1 MIVWTPKRIVLLVG
15 GFLLFTLAYIV
26 YSATS
31 LGRINTLPP
40 LPDYY
45 QCNPLADGEKRVR
58 IQSGPSPLEK
68 KMAQAFGI
76 GCRELKWPV
85 LLDLN
90 AKSMVLAAGMF
101 EVVEDGRMKLEPMS
115 IGLFGKKKND
125 GREVEINTLRCKQA
139 YITFDR
145 PVTSL
150 SPTEMNGRKI
160 VKAELFG
167 EIVIV
172 NNRRTALRDDDL
184 TVTIDKGPL
193 YYFEKNQFI
202 RTNDEIHLTDG
213 QLTPPKADI
222 RAKGMEME
230 LATSAPPSKPGVVVY
245 KPKNE
250 SISGVKRIVLKQD
263 VTMHLYVS
271 GGTPFPGGDKPR
283 AAPASKSKDAS
294 TQAGRTAG
302 TPAAET
308 SHVVIRTPG
317 RFQYDLFKDH
327 DMAHF
332 DVPDNQD
339 QPNTPQDVTV
349 VRINERLGTNDQLVC
364 KHLELRVKRRDGA
377 PPAAG
382 AAAQQTEQS
391 LEIETAHA
399 TGPEVTLTSD
409 AEKLDAHG
417 NDFFYDAA
425 RKLTIL
431 KGTPYMEA
439 NKDDSLIQA
448 PELRMQDIVLPT
460 PPGSPPKTYQQ
471 VHAKGPGSIH
481 MTNKTTGK
489 RSVHAFWNDKLI
501 STRDGELD
509 LLILIGSARFVDD
522 EHEQSL
528 KAETLKVWLLAEEK
542 KLVAAVKTAPK
553 AAPKAPAVKASAAP
567 LTPEQGRRPHHL
579 EALRNVLLQTPEMTI
594 HDASRL
600 LVRFTDVP
608 ASRMPPPAA
617 AKDKKPIP
625 NQPGAP
631 AIGVGNPSNQPGAPA
646 TGSGTPSPALRA
658 SGPAPMPVGPQ
669 NKPAVAVNPAQAKP
683 GAAPP
688 AKIAPEPARPID
700 LTARSI
706 EAEVLRCGERS
717 VLDHLW
723 AEGGTIDNKGGVRVH
738 QDPTR
743 TGEQGVHIEGNT
755 LDMKCSP
762 EGNMLVVTGDLAQLE
777 MDKILIL
784 GPEVNIDQAKN
795 KAWVFGEGAM
805 RMQSNQTLEG
815 KPLGRTVPLTVHWS
829 QDMLFSGEFAEFRGG
844 IQAEQENA
852 RLACQC
858 LQVFFDRP
866 ISLKEGGRGEPAK
879 VRNLV
884 GNKDVRVEDS
894 VVEQNKLLKYQLLE
908 GNTISMR
915 TMPRDDAPPVTQS
928 GTAKAKSSDAN
939 EVFLYGPGSVRI
951 LQRGGADL
959 MPAPG
964 KPAPRPAAGQPPA
977 PGDQEMKLTYVSFM
991 RQMKASSLTNTADF
1005 WESVRVLN
1013 LPCEDPHREI
1023 DLDAILATELPLGAM
1038 YLRCNRLKVLSEQVR
1053 GKTNQQ
1059 MEADGQVQV
1068 QAREFWAQSDH
1079 MTYNEA
1085 KDQVIFTGKGDNLA
1099 TLAKIVA
1106 KGVQPEVL
1114 RAKKIIYARSSGTA
1128 TVDRGES
1135 LNGN

>member
-1 MIVWTPKRIVLLVG
+1 MLLVG
-15 GFLLFTLAYIV
+15 GFLLFTLAYTI

-45 QCNPLADGEKRVR
+45 RADPHGDAGKPIAVR
-58 IQSGPSPLEK
+58 QGPSPLEK
-68 KMAQAFGI
+68 KMEQAFGI

-90 AKSMVLAAGMF
+90 AKSMVMAAGMF

-115 IGLFGKKKND
+115 IGLFGKKKGD
-125 GREVEINTLRCKQA
+125 GRGVEINTLRCKQA

-150 SPTEMNGRKI
+150 SPSELNGRKI

-167 EIVIV
+167 DPHSPIVIV

-184 TVTIDKGPL
+184 TVTITTGPL
-193 YYFEKNQFI
+193 YYFEKNQLI
-202 RTNDEIHLTDG
+202 RTNDVVHLMDG

-222 RAKGMEME
+222 VAKGMEME
-230 LATSAPPSKPGVVVY
+230 LATTAPPSKPGIVVH
-245 KPKNE
+245 KPRTE
-250 SISGVKRIVLKQD
+250 SISGVKRVVLKQD

-271 GGTPFPGGDKPR
+271 GGTPFPGGDKTR
-283 AAPASKSKDAS
+283 AAPPRGKDAG
-294 TQAGRTAG
+294 A
-302 TPAAET
+302 PAVPPGGKPAPET

-317 RFQYDLFKDH
+317 RFQYDLYKDH

-349 VRINERLGTNDQLVC
+349 ERINERLGTIDQLVC
-364 KHLELRVKRRDGA
+364 KHLELRVKRRDSAAA
-377 PPAAG
+377 PAG
-382 AAAQQTEQS
+382 ASSPQPEQS
-391 LEIETAHA
+391 LEIETARA

-417 NDFFYDAA
+417 NDFFYDAGK
-425 RKLTIL
+425 KLTIL
-431 KGTPYMEA
+431 KGRPYMEA
-439 NKDDSLIQA
+439 NKEESLIQA
-448 PELRMQDIVLPT
+448 PELRIQEVPLPPAPGEKGGNT
-460 PPGSPPKTYQQ
+460 PAKTYQQ

-481 MTNKTTGK
+481 MLDKSSGK
-489 RSVHAFWNDKLI
+489 RTTHAFWKDKLI
-501 STRDGELD
+501 STRDGDLD
-509 LLILIGSARFVDD
+509 QLILVGNARFVDD

-528 KAETLKVWLLAEEK
+528 QAETIKVWLLTEDRKPVTAAK
-542 KLVAAVKTAPK
+542 VVAKAAVAK
-553 AAPKAPAVKASAAP
+553 AVPAKAPSSP
-567 LTPEQGRRPHHL
+567 LSSEQSRRPHRV
-579 EALRNVLLQTPEMTI
+579 EALRNVLLQTAEMTI

-608 ASRMPPPAA
+608 ASKMPPPTGRE
-617 AKDKKPIP
+617 KKPP
-625 NQPGAP
+625 LN
-631 AIGVGNPSNQPGAPA
+631 
-646 TGSGTPSPALRA
+646 SPAVPVKAVSKPASPAAPPAGAGKPALALRTGG
-658 SGPAPMPVGPQ
+658 GPAPMPVGPP
-669 NKPAVAVNPAQAKP
+669 NKPGGTVGPPQP
-683 GAAPP
+683 GTNAPP
-688 AKIAPEPARPID
+688 PKIAPEPARPID

-717 VLDHLW
+717 ALDHLW

-743 TGEQGVHIEGNT
+743 TGEQGIHIEGNT
-755 LDMKCSP
+755 LDMKCYP
-762 EGNMLVVTGDLAQLE
+762 DGNMLVVTGDLAQLE

-805 RMQSNQTLEG
+805 RMQSNQTLDG

-829 QDMLFSGEFAEFRGG
+829 QDMLFAGEFAEFRGG

-884 GNKDVRVEDS
+884 ANKDVRVEDS
-894 VVEQNKLLKYQLLE
+894 TVEQNRLQKYQLLE
-908 GNTISMR
+908 GNSISMR
-915 TMPRDDAPPVTQS
+915 TVPRDDPPPVGPQ
-928 GTAKAKSSDAN
+928 GKGKSSDAN

-951 LQRGGADL
+951 MQRGGAEL
-959 MPAPG
+959 VPTPG
-964 KPAPRPAAGQPPA
+964 KPAPRPAPARPAA
-977 PGDQEMKLTYVSFM
+977 PGDQEMKMTYVSFM
-991 RQMKASSLTNTADF
+991 KLMKASSLTNTADF

-1013 LPCEDPHREI
+1013 LPCDDPHREI
-1023 DLDAILATELPLGAM
+1023 DLDTILASELPAGAM
-1038 YLRCNRLKVLSEQVR
+1038 YMRCNRLKVLSEQVR
-1053 GKTNQQ
+1053 GKTHQQ
-1059 MEADGQVQV
+1059 MEAQGQVEV
-1068 QAREFWAQSDH
+1068 QAREFWARSDH

-1085 KDQVIFTGKGDNLA
+1085 KDQIIFTGEGDNQA
-1099 TLAKIVA
+1099 VLAKVA
-1106 KGVQPEVL
+1106 ARGVQPEML
-1114 RAKKIIYARSSGTA
+1114 RAKKITYYRSTGYASVGEA
-1128 TVDRGES
+1128 ES